1 MQGLLAQ
8 ANPQLGRILD
18 QEAQQKAQQA
28 RMQGANYGN
37 DAMGRFLSAY
47 SGAARSATEGG
58 RELGNAVMGNVPA
71 MGRREQMAVQAQQQQ
86 GGLREGITKV
96 AGSSLKA
103 ADKQIIIQQLAS
115 GAINPADVDGMLR
128 SAQQGVPSTSKFVD
142 YIGMYAGNLDD
153 FDASSITK
161 ANVEFRKGRQEGE
174 DDSDMYVRVTSPLIK
189 KLSDNTKENAQ
200 ELQKASRGYAS
211 FETNLPRMLEAIDNA
226 NVGLTGGFKQYMG
239 KIVESVTGDLVDID
253 SVEDSELIDR
263 FFNKEVL
270 AAAGLMTG
278 ALTNYDIE
286 FLKQASGTR
295 EFSREGLKEA
305 FKDLYVT
312 KKVSYGT
319 YREFMG
325 LPNSDKEM
333 FDIEGYQKSVMGDV
347 NREASKL
354 FGIDTNQRKQRV
366 LLPNQEDTKQPVM
379 SFQDFFNN
387 RNTGG

>member
-1 MQGLLAQ
+1 MANMIKDLLAPEQ
-8 ANPQLGRILD
+8 AKLLDDQLRKQSL
-18 QEAQQKAQQA
+18 QQ
-28 RMQGANYGN
+28 GVTNYGN
-37 DAMGRFLSAY
+37 DSMGKFLTAA
-47 SGAARSATEGG
+47 SGAQRASAGFGMAAERAIAG
-58 RELGNAVMGNVPA
+58 RQMGANEA
-71 MGRREQMAVQAQQQQ
+71 GAVQAQQQQ

-115 GAINPADVDGMLR
+115 GAINPADVDRMLR

-153 FDASSITK
+153 FDSSSITK

-174 DDSDMYVRVTSPLIK
+174 DDSDMYVRVTAPLIK

-239 KIVESVTGDLVDID
+239 KIIESVTGELVEID
-253 SVEDSELIDR
+253 SVKDSELIDR

-286 FLKQASGTR
+286 FLKQATGTR
-295 EFSREGLKEA
+295 EFSRRGLKEA
-305 FKDLYVT
+305 LKDLYVT

-333 FDIEGYQKSVMGDV
+333 FDIEAYRS
-347 NREASKL
+347 
-354 FGIDTNQRKQRV
+354 
-366 LLPNQEDTKQPVM
+366 
-379 SFQDFFNN
+379 
-387 RNTGG
+387 